1 MKNYLSLILLLFF
14 ICIALVYS
22 CNNSGNIINSQLS
35 SSGEIYF
42 TKFKDTTIG
51 FETYS
56 ISSDGSNRNLVTE
69 LGIITSIPYHDKMT
83 IGKIDSLFFLSKLYV
98 MNTNGTNAVEIPRNN
113 YFPVY
118 FILSPDASKVLFTTD
133 AGNYLCI
140 VNSDGSNLLQ
150 ISSHISGNE
159 TTPKFSPDSKRIA
172 FLESVPNV
180 QRYLSI
186 INTDGTNLLRIKDSI
201 IIMHHSSLSWS
212 PDGSEIAFSN
222 YSLSKSSIY
231 VINTD
236 GTGYFNLSKSNHVD
250 IDPEWSPDGTK
261 VVFVSYEPSGLTDIS
276 FISSDGSGKKN
287 LTNTSNVHEVFPHWS
302 PDGTKIIYASHY
314 GGKSA
319 LTITDIN
326 TGNSIC
332 LADTTAS
339 SFAFWNF
346 SD

>member
-1 MKNYLSLILLLFF
+1 MKNYLYLILLLFF
-14 ICIALVYS
+14 ICIVLVYS

-83 IGKIDSLFFLSKLYV
+83 IGKIDGLFFLSKLYV
-98 MNTNGTNAVEIPRNN
+98 MNTNGTNAVEILRNN

-133 AGNYLCI
+133 AGNYLCV
-140 VNSDGSNLLQ
+140 VNSDCSNLLQ

-172 FLESVPNV
+172 FLESVPYD

-186 INTDGTNLLRIKDSI
+186 INTDGTNIVRLKDSVFSY
-201 IIMHHSSLSWS
+201 HQSTLCWS
-212 PDGSEIAFSN
+212 PDGNKITFCNDSSATG
-222 YSLSKSSIY
+222 KSSIY
-231 VINTD
+231 VIIVD
-236 GTGYFNLSKSNHVD
+236 GSGYTNLSKSNHID
-250 IDPEWSPDGTK
+250 TDPEWSPDGTK
-261 VVFVSYEPSGLTDIS
+261 IVFTTNESSGITDIALMN
-276 FISSDGSGKKN
+276 SDGTEKKN
-287 LTNTSNVHEVFPHWS
+287 LTNTSNAYEVFPHWS
-302 PDGTKIIYASHY
+302 PDGTKIIYASHF
-314 GGKSA
+314 G
-319 LTITDIN
+319 
-326 TGNSIC
+326 
-332 LADTTAS
+332 
-339 SFAFWNF
+339 
-346 SD
+346 